1 MFKRVLVANRGE
13 IAVRIIRA
21 ARTLGISPVAVYSE
35 ADSRAL
41 HVRLADDAVLLGPAE
56 AAQSYL
62 DIDKLVEAARSSGC
76 DCVHPG
82 YGFLSERAVFAQ
94 AVMDAG
100 LTWVG
105 PPPEA
110 ITHLGDKVASRIT
123 MENAGVPVTPGF
135 AGGDGIDVAVYK
147 AEAQKIGYPVLI
159 KAAAG
164 GGGKGMRIVNDESQF
179 AEALEGAAREAKG
192 AFGDARVFIERY
204 VTKPRHIE
212 FQVFADQ
219 HGNAVHV
226 FERECSIQRRHQK
239 VVEETPSTALTPEMR
254 AKMGAAAVE
263 AVKASNYINAG
274 TVEFLFDDP
283 RQEFYFL
290 EVNTRIQVEHPVTEE
305 TTGIDL
311 VAQQFRVAAGEKLPW
326 TQDQIVQRG
335 HSIQARIYA
344 EDPAAGFLPAAGPLL
359 YLREPTGPGV
369 RVDSGVVEG
378 VEVPIYY
385 DPIMAKVIA
394 YGENREAARVR
405 LIHALESY
413 VALGVP
419 TTAPFLRDVLAH
431 DEFIAG
437 RTYTDFIPNFFDGWT
452 GQDPETEQIALAV
465 AAGLGEKSVD
475 STSSANG
482 SGTGGGTGV
491 ASPWATLGPWRIGTK
506 V

>member
-21 ARTLGISPVAVYSE
+21 ARTLGISPVAVYSD

-41 HVRLADDAVLLGPAE
+41 HVRSADDAVHIGPAE

-62 DIDKLVEAARSSGC
+62 DIERLIDAARTSGC

-82 YGFLSERAVFAQ
+82 YGFLSERAVFAK

-100 LTWVG
+100 LTWIG
-105 PPPEA
+105 PPPAA

-123 MENAGVPVTPGF
+123 MEKAGVPVTPGY
-135 AGGDGIDVAVYK
+135 AGEGDVDLATYQ
-147 AEAQKIGYPVLI
+147 AEAEKIGYPVLI

-164 GGGKGMRIVNDESQF
+164 GGGKGMRIVRDPAQF
-179 AEALEGAAREAKG
+179 AEAIEGAAREAKG

-204 VTKPRHIE
+204 VEKPRHIE

-263 AVKASNYINAG
+263 AVKASDYINAG

-305 TTGIDL
+305 TTGLDL

-326 TQDQIVQRG
+326 KQEDLKQHG
-335 HSIQARIYA
+335 HAIQARIYA

-359 YLREPTGPGV
+359 YLREPSGPGI
-369 RVDSGVVEG
+369 RVDGGVAEG
-378 VEVPIYY
+378 VDVPIFY
-385 DPIMAKVIA
+385 DPIMAKVI
-394 YGENREAARVR
+394 GFGHDREAARVR
-405 LIHALESY
+405 LIHALERY
-413 VALGVP
+413 IALGVP

-431 DEFIAG
+431 PEFIAG
-437 RTYTDFIPNFFDGWT
+437 RTYTDFIPTHFDGWT
-452 GQDPETEQIALAV
+452 GHDLQTEQVALAV
-465 AAGLGEKSVD
+465 AAGLGE
-475 STSSANG
+475 SSGAAATNG
-482 SGTGGGTGV
+482 DAAGFEGTGGIP
-491 ASPWATLGPWRIGTK
+491 SPWTTAGPWRIGVK

>member
-21 ARTLGISPVAVYSE
+21 ARTLGISPVAVHSE

-41 HVRLADDAVLLGPAE
+41 HVRLADEAVDLGPAE

-62 DIDKLVEAARSSGC
+62 DIDKLIDAAKKTGC

-135 AGGDGIDVAVYK
+135 ADDNADLATYLI
-147 AEAQKIGYPVLI
+147 EAKKIGYPVLI

-204 VTKPRHIE
+204 VEKPRHIE
-212 FQVFADQ
+212 FQVFADT

-311 VAQQFRVAAGEKLPW
+311 VAQQFKVAAGEKLPW
-326 TQDQIVQRG
+326 TQDQIEQRG
-335 HSIQARIYA
+335 HAIQARIYA

-378 VEVPIYY
+378 VEVPIFY

-394 YGENREAARVR
+394 YGETREAARVR

-431 DEFIAG
+431 DEFVSG

-452 GQDPETEQIALAV
+452 GQDPETEQVALAV
-465 AAGLGEKSVD
+465 AAGIGEASE
-475 STSSANG
+475 TAASSNG
-482 SGTGGGTGV
+482 DGTVTAGI
-491 ASPWATLGPWRIGTK
+491 ASPWKSVGPWRIGVK